1 MATPYT
7 YPTTLQ
13 LELLSVLT
21 TQPRRWIRLPFP
33 AKINYS
39 RRPVEDVFESDT
51 SRLFIT
57 RRAPDA
63 IDLSLDL
70 DSGQIG
76 RDVMEQIEELRR
88 MNVPVY
94 VYPRWPGTTQY
105 LWPLRRN
112 VAGDPAS
119 ATYTGTIGTD
129 TTMYMVRGSASRGV
143 FLEAVDPSNPVIL
156 PGIYTGEHIESHFPL
171 GQGVGIFA
179 PRKNEVKNSLFGDI
193 TAYVPANWT
202 AAGGTPGTDQGVLTT
217 SWIGTPALWLWGQSN
232 NWISDA
238 ISITAG
244 KRMAVSFAWKCDGVI
259 KVKLEYNSGT
269 NVDIAL
275 GPGAGY
281 YQAQHVS
288 PPGATTVQIVVCNST
303 GSTYGEFAAPQIL
316 CGASNNDATPYFLG
330 GTGTGVLAGLMQC
343 RARVASLDI
352 EPHLGYSA
360 GGSFEGYG
368 LTAISGYFQPCW
380 EENFGAN
387 YGIAALTNSRNGK
400 TIGCEMSKQAG
411 DPWMY
416 LRTTQDGGVES
427 SQTVSHTRGDT
438 YAFCLYCGQKSV
450 LDTIVLGVK
459 AAKVGTP
466 GTIYT
471 SESTSGIYRS
481 TCFDGVRIGETD
493 TDDTGL
499 DGIVGGYCVHSIQ
512 YADIASLLGLMA
524 HPAYT
529 DLWRATI
536 GKQYRILP
544 NLSPSP
550 WQRQYWGGAGTSPSI
565 ELTQYREL

>member
-1 MATPYT
+1 MSSAYT

-13 LELLSVLT
+13 LELLSVLSSE
-21 TQPRRWIRLPFP
+21 PRRWVRLPF
-33 AKINYS
+33 AARVNYG

-51 SRLFIT
+51 SRLFVT

-70 DSGQIG
+70 DSGQLS

-112 VAGDPAS
+112 VVGDPVS
-119 ATYTGTIGTD
+119 CTYTGTLGTG
-129 TTMYMVRGSASRGV
+129 TTMYMVRDSASRGV
-143 FLEAVDPSNPVIL
+143 FLEAVDPTNPVIL
-156 PGIYTGEHIESHFPL
+156 PGVYTGEHIESHFPL

-179 PRKNEVKNSLFGDI
+179 PRTNLVKNALFGSV
-193 TAYVPANWT
+193 TGNVPVNWT
-202 AAGGTPGTDQGVLTT
+202 ASGGTPGTDQGVLTT

-232 NWISDA
+232 RWTSDA
-238 ISITAG
+238 IALTAE

-259 KVKLEYNSGT
+259 KITLDYDAGT
-269 NVDIAL
+269 DVDITL

-281 YQAQHVS
+281 YQAQHVAPFTS
-288 PPGATTVQIVVCNST
+288 ASVQIIVRNST
-303 GSTYGEFAAPQIL
+303 GSTYGEFSAPQIL
-316 CGASNNDATPYFLG
+316 AGSTDNDANPYFLG
-330 GTGTGVLAGLMQC
+330 GTGTDKRGSLSQC
-343 RARVASLDI
+343 RARAAALDI
-352 EPHLGYSA
+352 EPHLAYS
-360 GGSFEGYG
+360 GSTYQGYG
-368 LTAISGYFQPCW
+368 LMAISGYVQPCW
-380 EENFGAN
+380 ESNFGAN
-387 YGIAALTNSRNGK
+387 YGIAALTNSRTGK
-400 TIGCEMSKQAG
+400 TIGCEFSKHAG
-411 DPWMY
+411 DLGMF
-416 LRTTQDGGVES
+416 LRATQDGGSEATQSVAHS
-427 SQTVSHTRGDT
+427 RGDT
-438 YAFCLYCGQKSV
+438 YAFCLYCGQKD
-450 LDTIVLGVK
+450 LATAMVLGVQC
-459 AAKVGTP
+459 AKVGTP

-471 SESTSGIYRS
+471 AETTSGIYRS

-499 DGIVGGYCVHSIQ
+499 DGIVGGYCVHSIKH
-512 YADIASLLGLMA
+512 ADIAVMLAMMA
-524 HPAYT
+524 NQAYT
-529 DLWRATI
+529 DLWRATM

-565 ELTQYREL
+565 DLTQYREL